1 MKNTF
6 ATLLV
11 ILAFIFLAGCGQN
24 QPQKTTTSVYGFS
37 FIEGKVIGKIGNKVI
52 VEIVNKDIVE
62 GNLYIDKLAN
72 AIMKNSLFVTGMQTS
87 IENEEGTIVDIRGKQ
102 LTFTLDDTKLQD
114 GQIVKIYIPKKTIA
128 VVDFSLIGIDNK
140 TLDKFA
146 MEDMTTK
153 LVQSGQYLVV
163 ERTKLNSI
171 LEEHKLTDSGLLD
184 DKSSLQLGKLLSAD
198 IILTGTFSKRGSNWI
213 ANLRLVDVKTGV
225 ILTAINETISGN
237 EFRWQ
242 QEKDTSNLTESFENN
257 TLGLGWNINVVN
269 ANRSSSIGK
278 IDNTTGANGTAH
290 SYQIE
295 YKFDGGNGAFEF
307 QNKRLRDI
315 SAYKGISFYA
325 KADKTAT
332 IRACLK
338 DKNFNDSS
346 ENKWVTPINLGMN
359 WKKYEVSFDELSIG
373 TKYAIQFKGG
383 DGNLDLDNIVKIMIE
398 MRAKENGVNHSE
410 GKGWIDE
417 ITLY

>member
-1 MKNTF
+1 VVK
-6 ATLLV
+6 
-11 ILAFIFLAGCGQN
+11 ISHK
-24 QPQKTTTSVYGFS
+24 KTTTSVYGFS

-52 VEIVNKDIVE
+52 VEITHKDIVE

-171 LEEHKLTDSGLLD
+171 LEEHKLADSGLLD

-242 QEKDTSNLTESFENN
+242 QEKDISNLTENFENN
-257 TLGLGWNINVVN
+257 ELGLGWNINVVN
-269 ANRSSSIGK
+269 ANRSASIGK

-325 KADKTAT
+325 KADKQ
-332 IRACLK
+332 LL
-338 DKNFNDSS
+338 F
-346 ENKWVTPINLGMN
+346 
-359 WKKYEVSFDELSIG
+359 EL
-373 TKYAIQFKGG
+373 
-383 DGNLDLDNIVKIMIE
+383 V
-398 MRAKENGVNHSE
+398 
-410 GKGWIDE
+410 
-417 ITLY
+417 